1 MAHDRTGSLLRT
13 SRDADHPHRVAMG
26 ITDGAVHRC
35 EVLQPLIVFGPQRSG
50 KTTSVVIPAV
60 LEWAGPCLV
69 TSVRFDVV
77 AATLEHRSSL
87 GEVFIFDPAGLT
99 ESIGQRFAAHCVGW
113 SPLDSI
119 TLWDDAVRQADAL
132 STGTDFKGVTN
143 GDFWSSQARLLLTPL
158 LYAAARTGGTMGD
171 VLDWLGMNAPE
182 LVDVL
187 VERRRLLEREPE
199 SSGWRRCVNRLINY
213 ENFDGTT
220 YGSICA
226 AAATTLEAF
235 ALEGVDRR
243 CAQTRRLSLRTLL
256 DGGRHTLFLCAPPHQ
271 QRQFMPLFTALARQV
286 VSETIDR
293 NGVPGE
299 EDGQGVIEI
308 PLMLCLDEAG
318 NIAKLDDLDTFATTA
333 AGSGIQLISVF
344 HDMSQLYASYGEDRG
359 ALIVNN
365 HRGKLFLPGN
375 SDTRTGVFL
384 HEQLA
389 TSDVRR
395 HKRRGWDRSDLRE
408 MSSKSALCL
417 YGGLQPELLDL
428 RRWKDDP
435 TLRGLVDSARES
447 YRMPSPGV
455 APPPGPMSVPEPEPA
470 ATREELLELR
480 SFVLDIIEG
489 HDLHRSVLSCW
500 YAHRGVI
507 DELLAL
513 KRDKHATTS
522 VDWYYWLDS
531 SAQRIATLLRRCRAG
546 HVPAAAHQA
555 REEHR
560 HQIDRVIAE
569 LPVRHPAPATPLP
582 DRDPLPPD
590 GPSPHDPEPPS

>member
-1 MAHDRTGSLLRT
+1 MTDILRT
-13 SRDADHPHRVAMG
+13 ARDAEHPHRVAMG
-26 ITDGAVHRC
+26 LADGAVQRC

-77 AATLEHRSSL
+77 AATLEHRSAL

-119 TLWDDAVRQADAL
+119 VVWDDAVRQAEAL
-132 STGTDFKGVTN
+132 STGTDFKDVTS

-158 LYAAARTGGTMGD
+158 LFAAARTGGTMGD
-171 VLDWLGMNAPE
+171 VLEWLGLSAAE

-187 VERRRLLEREPE
+187 VERRRPLKSEPE
-199 SSGWRRCVNRLINY
+199 SSGWRRCLGRLINY
-213 ENFDGTT
+213 ENFDSTT
-220 YGSICA
+220 YSSICA
-226 AAATTLEAF
+226 TAATTLEAF
-235 ALEGVDRR
+235 AFEGVDRR
-243 CAQTRRLSLRTLL
+243 CAQTRRLSLQTLL

-293 NGVPGE
+293 NGVPDA
-299 EDGQGVIEI
+299 EDGQGVVEI

-318 NIAKLDDLDTFATTA
+318 NIARLDDLDTFATTA

-344 HDMSQLYASYGEDRG
+344 HDMSQLYAAYGENRG

-408 MSSKSALCL
+408 MPAKSALCL
-417 YGGLQPELLDL
+417 YGGLQPELLEL

-435 TLRGLVDSARES
+435 ALRGLVDAARAA
-447 YRMPSPGV
+447 YRMPAAA
-455 APPPGPMSVPEPEPA
+455 APPPPPPARPPEPESA
-470 ATREELLELR
+470 ASRAELLQLR
-480 SFVLDIIEG
+480 DFVIDIIER
-489 HDLHRSVLSCW
+489 HDLDSSVIPCW

-513 KRDKHATTS
+513 KRAKETIPG
-522 VDWYYWLDS
+522 VEWYSWLDA
-531 SAQRIATLLRRCRAG
+531 SAQRIALLLRRCRAG
-546 HVPAAAHQA
+546 HVPAAAHRA
-555 REEHR
+555 REER
-560 HQIDRVIAE
+560 RGEIDRVIAA
-569 LPVRHPAPATPLP
+569 LPAPV
-582 DRDPLPPD
+582 PPPPPPPPAQAP
-590 GPSPHDPEPPS
+590 GAAVSPG

>member
-1 MAHDRTGSLLRT
+1 MAQNPTDSLLRT
-13 SRDADHPHRVAMG
+13 SRGADHPHRVAMG
-26 ITDGAVHRC
+26 LADDAVQRC

-119 TLWDDAVRQADAL
+119 TVWDDAVRQADAL
-132 STGTDFKGVTN
+132 STGTDFKSVTN

-158 LYAAARTGGTMGD
+158 LFAAARTGGTMGD
-171 VLDWLGMNAPE
+171 VLEWLGMNAAE

-187 VERRRLLEREPE
+187 AERRLLLNSETQ
-199 SSGWRRCVNRLINY
+199 SSGWRRCLGRLINY
-213 ENFDGTT
+213 ENYDSTT

-226 AAATTLEAF
+226 TAATTLEAF

-243 CAQTRRLSLRTLL
+243 CAQTRRLSLQTLL
-256 DGGRHTLFLCAPPHQ
+256 DGGHHTLFLCAPPHQ

-286 VSETIDR
+286 VNETIDR
-293 NGVPGE
+293 NGRPDKK
-299 EDGQGVIEI
+299 DGQGVIEV

-344 HDMSQLYASYGEDRG
+344 HDMSQLYATYGQDRG

-408 MSSKSALCL
+408 MSAKSALCL

-435 TLRGLVDSARES
+435 ALNGLVEAARAA
-447 YRMPSPGV
+447 YRMPAAGA
-455 APPPGPMSVPEPEPA
+455 APPPPPASASEPESA
-470 ATREELLELR
+470 ATREELVRLR
-480 SFVLDIIEG
+480 DFVLDIIER
-489 HDLHRSVLSCW
+489 HDLDSSVLSCW

-513 KRDKHATTS
+513 KTAKGTS
-522 VDWYYWLDS
+522 AAVDWYYMLDN
-531 SAQRIATLLRRCRAG
+531 SARRIALLLRRCRAG
-546 HVPAAAHQA
+546 HVPTAAYRA

-560 HQIDRVIAE
+560 EQIDRVIAA
-569 LPVRHPAPATPLP
+569 LPAPAPP
-582 DRDPLPPD
+582 PPPPD
-590 GPSPHDPEPPS
+590 GDVPF

>member
-1 MAHDRTGSLLRT
+1 MADDLTGSLLRT
-13 SRDADHPHRVAMG
+13 SRDEEHPHRVAMG
-26 ITDGAVHRC
+26 LADEAVHRC

-77 AATLEHRSSL
+77 SATLEHRSSL

-99 ESIGQRFAAHCVGW
+99 ESIGRRFAAHCVGW

-119 TLWDDAVRQADAL
+119 TVWDDAVRQAEAL
-132 STGTDFKGVTN
+132 STGTDFKSVAN

-158 LYAAARTGGTMGD
+158 LFAAARTGGTMGD
-171 VLDWLGMNAPE
+171 VLDWLGMDAPE
-182 LVDVL
+182 LVDVM
-187 VERRRLLEREPE
+187 VDRRRLREGEPE
-199 SSGWRRCVNRLINY
+199 SSGWRRCLSRLINY
-213 ENFDGTT
+213 ESYNSTT

-226 AAATTLEAF
+226 TAATTLEAF

-243 CAQTRRLSLRTLL
+243 CAQTRRLSLQTFL

-286 VSETIDR
+286 VGETIDR
-293 NGVPGE
+293 NGVPDE
-299 EDGQGVIEI
+299 QDGQGIIEI

-318 NIAKLDDLDTFATTA
+318 NIARLDDLDTFATTA

-344 HDMSQLYASYGEDRG
+344 HDMSQLYAAYGEDRG

-384 HEQLA
+384 QDQLA
-389 TSDVRR
+389 TTDVRR

-435 TLRGLVDSARES
+435 TLHGLVDEARAA
-447 YRMPSPGV
+447 YRMPVTGA
-455 APPPGPMSVPEPEPA
+455 APPPPPASPPEPEPV
-470 ATREELLELR
+470 ATREELLDLR
-480 SFVLDIIEG
+480 DFVLDIIEQR
-489 HDLHRSVLSCW
+489 DLDRSILSCW

-507 DELLAL
+507 DELLSL
-513 KRDKHATTS
+513 KAAKEPSAG
-522 VDWYYWLDS
+522 VDWYYWLDN
-531 SAQRIATLLRRCRAG
+531 SARRIAVLLRRCRAG

-560 HQIDRVIAE
+560 NQIDRVIAA
-569 LPVRHPAPATPLP
+569 LPAPVPPPPPLP
-582 DRDPLPPD
+582 DPWSAADPPWARFSED
-590 GPSPHDPEPPS
+590 DPF